1 MKKLR
6 LTLLLNL
13 LCIALPNV
21 KSQTTWTDISVPN
34 AIDFFTGYFFDD
46 EKGIVMGYEG
56 AIYKTNNGGQSWSNH
71 NLEVASI
78 YGVDFANENVG
89 FAVGEEGLILKT
101 TDGGENWTQLDAN
114 QESWIGFYSV
124 CVFNENKAIIV
135 GDGNI
140 IPQTNDGG
148 ANWEATTVS
157 TNGELK
163 SIRFFNENKG
173 IVVGY
178 NAAVALSN
186 DGGASWTVVPPDD
199 VIDINELGGDLA
211 LLEDMAYLDEQTII
225 AAGQNQALV
234 LKSTDGGLNWN
245 RIDINSSLEI
255 YAVDFANTQTGFA
268 VGRSGRVYE
277 TYDGGNSWT
286 ETIPNNSTLRKVSF
300 TSESTGF
307 VVGDNGTVR
316 VFSLDELLNVNRQEL
331 EGLAIHH
338 FPNPFAREIIIEL
351 NMTQAGPVD
360 LFIYNFFG
368 QLVYRQKEPFLPSG
382 KNQFKWKPENEASGM
397 YYYQVFSNQFNRTQP
412 IIYKP

>member
-1 MKKLR
+1 MS
-6 LTLLLNL
+6 NL
-13 LCIALPNV
+13 
-21 KSQTTWTDISVPN
+21 S
-34 AIDFFTGYFFDD
+34 
-46 EKGIVMGYEG
+46 
-56 AIYKTNNGGQSWSNH
+56 
-71 NLEVASI
+71 LEVASI

-101 TDGGENWTQLDAN
+101 TDGGENWTPLDAN
-114 QESWIGFYSV
+114 QEASIGFYSV
-124 CVFNENKAIIV
+124 YVFNENKAIIV

-140 IPQTNDGG
+140 ILQTNDGG
-148 ANWEATTVS
+148 ASWEATTVN

-163 SIRFFNENKG
+163 SIRFFNESKG

-178 NAAVALSN
+178 NAAVVLSN
-186 DGGASWTVVPPDD
+186 DGGTSWTVVPPED
-199 VIDINELGGDLA
+199 VIDINELGGGLA
-211 LLEDMAYLDEQTII
+211 LLEDVAYLDEQTII

-255 YAVDFANTQTGFA
+255 YAVDFANTQTGIA

-286 ETIPNNSTLRKVSF
+286 ETIPNNSNLRKVCF
-300 TSESTGF
+300 TSEKTGF

-316 VFSLDELLNVNRQEL
+316 AFSLDELLNVNRQEL

-338 FPNPFAREIIIEL
+338 FPNPFAREINIEL
-351 NMTQAGPVD
+351 NMTQAGPVH
-360 LFIYNFFG
+360 LSIYNSFG

-382 KNQFKWKPENEASGM
+382 KNQFKWRPENEASGI
-397 YYYQVFSNQFNRTQP
+397 YYYQLLSNQLNRKQS
-412 IIYKP
+412 ILYKP